1 MSTAAAKT
9 RQFGQYCGLARALE
23 LIGERWALLVI
34 RDLLVGPR
42 RFSDLQHGLTR
53 IPSNVLSAR
62 LQELEAAGVVERKLL
77 PRPSGAVVYELTPYG
92 KELDTVVL
100 SLGRWGAQRLGEP
113 RAEERVTPESLVI
126 ALRSTF
132 RPEAARGV
140 NASFELCVGQVVLHA
155 KVRGPKLEVA
165 VGPLPDADVRI
176 ETGLALKALMA
187 GEMSVNE
194 AKASGVLRA
203 TGPAKLLA
211 NFVEIFRI

>member
-92 KELDTVVL
+92 KELETVVL

-155 KVRGPKLEVA
+155 KVRGSKLEVA
-165 VGPLPDADVRI
+165 AGPLPDADVRI